1 MDDRFKSGSRN
12 PIEKRHAF
20 AMGRIGKT
28 HGVCMT
34 LFFLILLYFT
44 RFVKDFST
52 FSVSWA
58 VVQLIFCP
66 LGNREVRIGFTTSAN
81 PSARMARVF
90 TICWEWL
97 RSCPHKKNM
106 V

>member
-1 MDDRFKSGSRN
+1 
-12 PIEKRHAF
+12 
-20 AMGRIGKT
+20 MGRIGKT

-34 LFFLILLYFT
+34 LFFFILLYFS

-66 LGNREVRIGFTTSAN
+66 LGNREVRIGFTASAN
-81 PSARMARVF
+81 PSADRFWDSSVGASSSGLV
-90 TICWEWL
+90 
-97 RSCPHKKNM
+97 
-106 V
+106 